1 MGVACVAPG
10 GTRGMASGY
19 HMGGPSLSVAA
30 PPARTAGS
38 GVFNVVPSA
47 GTATLSVM
55 LEPSLDLYGDTF
67 DKVDGIL
74 TDLLERSHARY
85 VMIIDRNG
93 FVLMHGRALWA
104 PKPPSLD
111 SLATLIAS
119 NYSANTAIANLFGEE
134 GFRET
139 VQQGADVGTYI
150 EELGEKALL
159 VTVFDSS
166 AALGRVKL
174 YTKKSVEEIRVILR
188 DSREEVPVMEFDKE
202 WSSSTEA
209 LLDGLFGSGK
219 Q

>member
-1 MGVACVAPG
+1 
-10 GTRGMASGY
+10 
-19 HMGGPSLSVAA
+19 
-30 PPARTAGS
+30 
-38 GVFNVVPSA
+38 
-47 GTATLSVM
+47 M

-85 VMIIDRNG
+85 VMIIDRKG

-119 NYSANTAIANLFGEE
+119 NYSANTAIANLFGEA
-134 GFRET
+134 GFKET
-139 VQQGADVGTYI
+139 VQQGSDVGTYL

-159 VTVFDSS
+159 VTIFDSS

-174 YTKKSVEEIRVILR
+174 YTKKSVEEIRTILR
-188 DSREEVPVMEFDKE
+188 DSHDVAPVMEFDKE
-202 WSSSTEA
+202 WSNSNEA
-209 LLDGLFGSGK
+209 LLDGLFGSSK
-219 Q
+219 P